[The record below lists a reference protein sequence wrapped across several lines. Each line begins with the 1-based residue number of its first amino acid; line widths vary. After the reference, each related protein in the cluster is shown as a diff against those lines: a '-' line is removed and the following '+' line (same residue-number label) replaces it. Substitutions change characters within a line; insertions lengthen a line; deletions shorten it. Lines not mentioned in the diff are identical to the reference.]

1 MTERYKVEPCMV
13 LLKGSIL
20 QSRVAVEGPSVAH
33 HTFIWKEALYDGAIG
48 IGSTE
53 AG

>member
-1 MTERYKVEPCMV
+1 MTERYKVKPCMV
-13 LLKGSIL
+13 LLKGSVL
-20 QSRVAVEGPSVAH
+20 QSRVAMERPSVAH
-33 HTFIWKEALYDGAIG
+33 HTSIWKEAPYGGAVG